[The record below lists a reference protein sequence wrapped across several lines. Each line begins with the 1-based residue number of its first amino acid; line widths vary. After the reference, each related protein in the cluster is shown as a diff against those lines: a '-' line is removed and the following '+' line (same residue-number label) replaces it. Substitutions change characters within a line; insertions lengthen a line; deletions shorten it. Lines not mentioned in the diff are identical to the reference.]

1 MYRHKRCVYKSLREF
16 RPDGAVQRKGG
27 EKLRSILLYNKMMS
41 PINQQLRPKK
51 EFPRSQFRGRRSTRC
66 TERIKNKKTKTI
78 VGMEKKMFGKMSPSS
93 SRCLVSAMQ
102 LDRKILKDVSE
113 EKRIFSL
120 DGV

>member
-27 EKLRSILLYNKMMS
+27 EKLRSKLLYNKMMS

-51 EFPRSQFRGRRSTRC
+51 EFPRSQFRGRRSARC

>member
-27 EKLRSILLYNKMMS
+27 EKLRSKLLYNKMMS

-66 TERIKNKKTKTI
+66 TERIKNKKKKNNSGNGKENVWENVAVVVEVFSECNATGPQDIKRR
-78 VGMEKKMFGKMSPSS
+78 VGREKNLFT
-93 SRCLVSAMQ
+93 
-102 LDRKILKDVSE
+102 
-113 EKRIFSL
+113 
-120 DGV
+120 